1 MMHTENCEV
10 DITAE
15 DIQLLVQIGIS
26 KAYIHRALPEHL
38 EGLAET
44 LLGTLRPTGR
54 GLSDTEIAVLRRGG
68 ARGLDD
74 STDDRRCLREGL
86 EALIKECRTF
96 VAEARDTAAVASL
109 LGLSKERVV
118 SKAREVPRSLAVLEL
133 DEGTLK
139 FPRWQFTESG
149 AIPHLPDLLSV
160 AHPHVKPFFLAR
172 FMATPH
178 VDLDVDMGRLSP
190 RAWLVRG
197 LDPGPVLDA
206 VKAMTED

>member
-1 MMHTENCEV
+1 MMHTGNREV
-10 DITAE
+10 DISAE
-15 DIQLLVQIGIS
+15 DIQLLVQLGIS
-26 KAYIHRALPEHL
+26 KKYIRRALPEHL
-38 EGLAET
+38 EGLTET
-44 LLGTLRPTGR
+44 LLGTLRPTGC
-54 GLSDTEIAVLRRGG
+54 GLSDTEIAVLLRGG

-74 STDDRRCLREGL
+74 SADDRRSLRESL

-96 VAEARDTAAVASL
+96 ITEARDTASAASL
-109 LGLSKERVV
+109 LGLSKERIV
-118 SKAREVPRSLAVLEL
+118 SKAREVPPSLAVLEL

-149 AIPHLPDLLSV
+149 TIPHLSDLLSV
-160 AHPHVKPFFLAR
+160 AHPQLKPFFLAR
-172 FMATPH
+172 FIASPH
-178 VDLDVDMGRLSP
+178 VDLDVGIGRMSP